1 MPSLILSLLAL
12 AALSG
17 CATITLDVPT
27 KVGRATLTTDG
38 SAVLFGF
45 TK

>member
-1 MPSLILSLLAL
+1 MKLILSLIT
-12 AALSG
+12 AAAFSG

-27 KVGRATLTTDG
+27 RIGRATITTDG
-38 SAVLFGF
+38 HAVLFGL

>member
-1 MPSLILSLLAL
+1 MKYLLAILTATAL
-12 AALSG
+12 AG

-27 KVGRATLTTDG
+27 RIGRATLTTDG
-38 SAVLFGF
+38 SAVLFGL

>member
-1 MPSLILSLLAL
+1 MKLILSLITAT
-12 AALSG
+12 ALSG

-38 SAVLFGF
+38 HAVLFGF
-45 TK
+45 KK